1 MPKSRK
7 YEVDEMPTYEGLSG
21 SKVAIKRGSK
31 ADKIRIKKTQ
41 EIYDIGTKM
50 SPEISPKINLKIAQR
65 IGATVPAIQAEHNAK
80 KSRLEKK
87 FK

>member
-1 MPKSRK
+1 MPKGRK
-7 YEVDEMPTYEGLSG
+7 DEMPTYKGLNG

-31 ADKIRIKKTQ
+31 ADKLRIKNKQEVYARGIEMNPSIRPKT
-41 EIYDIGTKM
+41 I
-50 SPEISPKINLKIAQR
+50 LKLAER
-65 IGATVPAIQAEHNAK
+65 IGASVPAIQAEHNAK